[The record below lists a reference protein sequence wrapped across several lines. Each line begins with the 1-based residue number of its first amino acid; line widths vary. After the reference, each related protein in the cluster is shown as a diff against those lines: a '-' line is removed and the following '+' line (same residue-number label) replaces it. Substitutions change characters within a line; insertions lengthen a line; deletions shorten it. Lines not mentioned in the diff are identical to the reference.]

1 MWYYLSLL
9 ICGLGKILK
18 KNSFPSPKNS
28 SQPVPFWGVHN
39 IEKIHKNAPSV
50 HGGAI
55 SLCVKFG
62 FLPSWTN
69 SAQSN
74 LLIFIDNIYLSC
86 CTLARLCFPPR
97 FFFFWYVALAEI
109 HRFRP
114 HLHRGGVF
122 LPLKRKTIIPPTTFV
137 SGEGCQLLLVQHV
150 CTFFFC
156 LVFGG
161 VCLATRI

>member
-97 FFFFWYVALAEI
+97 FFFFLVRCL
-109 HRFRP
+109 
-114 HLHRGGVF
+114 GGDPSLSPPSPSRWSF
-122 LPLKRKTIIPPTTFV
+122 PPTEKKNNHPSHHLCFWRRLPTFI
-137 SGEGCQLLLVQHV
+137 GATCLYL
-150 CTFFFC
+150 FF
-156 LVFGG
+156 LFGFWWSMFG
-161 VCLATRI
+161 N